1 MAKKKSVKKVKP
13 IPAKKSLAKKVDVT
27 KAKSKKLIIPSKK
40 KINLV
45 LRNLVL
51 FVVISLVSFILYLVS
66 SKAMF
71 KNLFSLLAMV
81 FGFVSVAFLI
91 VLLIFLFT
99 KLFKK

>member
-13 IPAKKSLAKKVDVT
+13 IPVKKSLAKKVDVT
-27 KAKSKKLIIPSKK
+27 KTKSKKLIIPSKK

-66 SKAMF
+66 TKVMF